1 MERMTY
7 RDSGVDIDAGAKA
20 VELMKGHV
28 AKTRTPGVI
37 SGIGGFGAA
46 FLPDLTG
53 YREPVLVSG
62 TDGVG
67 TKLKIAFMMD
77 RHDTIG
83 IDCVAMCVND
93 IACMGAKPLFFLD
106 YIATGRLEPEKV
118 ADIVKGISEGCRE
131 AGCALIGGE
140 TAEMPGFYSPGE
152 YDLAGFAVGIV
163 DRESVIDGSSIKEG
177 DLLVGLPSSGLH
189 SNGYSLVRKVLF
201 EKEGMSVQTYV
212 EDFGCTL
219 GEELLKPTRIYVK
232 QVLKAVETADVKGIA
247 HITGGGFF
255 ENIPRIIPDGLRAD
269 IYPDRWKVP
278 EVFKFIQH
286 RGGIGQQEMFRT
298 FNMGIGLVLAADP
311 GQAEILLESLQSD
324 GAVVIGR
331 ISPGSGGLKLW
342 P

>member
-1 MERMTY
+1 
-7 RDSGVDIDAGAKA
+7 
-20 VELMKGHV
+20 
-28 AKTRTPGVI
+28 
-37 SGIGGFGAA
+37 
-46 FLPDLTG
+46 
-53 YREPVLVSG
+53 
-62 TDGVG
+62 
-67 TKLKIAFMMD
+67 
-77 RHDTIG
+77 
-83 IDCVAMCVND
+83 
-93 IACMGAKPLFFLD
+93 MGARTLFFLD
-106 YIATGRLEPEKV
+106 YIATGKLEPQKV
-118 ADIVKGISEGCRE
+118 ADIVKGISEGCCE

-163 DRESVIDGSSIKEG
+163 DRESIIDGSSIKEG
-177 DLLVGLPSSGLH
+177 DLLLGLPSSGLH

-201 EKEGMSVQTYV
+201 EKEGMSVQSYV

-255 ENIPRIIPDGLRAD
+255 ENIPRIIPEGLRAD

-298 FNMGIGLVLAADP
+298 FNMGIGLVMAVAP
-311 GQAEILLESLQSD
+311 GQADGLLEGLKSD

-331 ISPGSGGLKLW
+331 ISRGTGGIKLW